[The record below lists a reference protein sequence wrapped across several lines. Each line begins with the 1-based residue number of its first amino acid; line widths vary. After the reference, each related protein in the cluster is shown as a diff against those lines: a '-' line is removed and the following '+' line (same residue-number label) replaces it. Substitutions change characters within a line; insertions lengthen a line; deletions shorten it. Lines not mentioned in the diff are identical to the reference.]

1 MTAQLCHI
9 LVNTFRIWNL
19 RPVDLKWKKEKLNIH
34 CHQSLLAKRLP
45 SSISISFTGTTWKR
59 EKVTILHTTFSTLVL
74 DGEQSIGCNILIL
87 IKFYNTNEYFLT
99 SLSSF
104 CLLFFH
110 LHVRS
115 ILSFGRIALD
125 TYSWIQTSFG
135 LTGNL
140 FIGLERVTLEA
151 QLL

>member
-1 MTAQLCHI
+1 M
-9 LVNTFRIWNL
+9 VYYSS
-19 RPVDLKWKKEKLNIH
+19 VY
-34 CHQSLLAKRLP
+34 RLQH
-45 SSISISFTGTTWKR
+45 FNR
-59 EKVTILHTTFSTLVL
+59 
-74 DGEQSIGCNILIL
+74 IL